1 MLYMQ
6 HKKLLFFSSVHN
18 THASLQLIRYEIVD
32 LAIGADFRQTR
43 DFLQKKNL
51 RAFSETTTYGMQL
64 TETKTTIIRTA

>member
-32 LAIGADFRQTR
+32 LGADFRQTR